1 MFAPMRRRLQQLPE
15 DRALKIFSEA
25 SAAVLAL
32 SSDDYPYAVPVSF
45 VVFNGNIFIHGAPM
59 GLRETLMK
67 KHPKVSLCVIEKDEI
82 IPEKLTTH
90 FRSVIVFGTA
100 SFVTEPQAKR
110 EALMALAQKYSSGFE
125 KEAQEEVNRT
135 LSYVSVA
142 QIKIEH
148 ITGKEA
154 IELVN
159 AK

>member
-1 MFAPMRRRLQQLPE
+1 M
-15 DRALKIFSEA
+15 
-25 SAAVLAL
+25 
-32 SSDDYPYAVPVSF
+32 
-45 VVFNGNIFIHGAPM
+45 FNGNIFIHGAPM

-135 LSYVSVA
+135 LSYVSVV